1 MSEHFS
7 GLTPAEAERL
17 AYLIEEAAEV
27 QQIACKALRHGF
39 NSYNPDAPG
48 AGSNREQLNRELR
61 DFAGAVARMVAA
73 ADLAFDPMKG
83 ADPNKG
89 ARYMHHQ
96 TTTET
101 AN

>member
-1 MSEHFS
+1 MTERA
-7 GLTPAEAERL
+7 GLWTRTHRR
-17 AYLIEEAAEV
+17 
-27 QQIACKALRHGF
+27 K
-39 NSYNPDAPG
+39 
-48 AGSNREQLNRELR
+48 LR